1 MAASARDAAIP
12 AAPRAG
18 LRRVLARHKL
28 LVIGGVLLGAMIV
41 IAAIAPLIAGDP
53 ITLQA
58 FNRNRPPQARWWFGT
73 DNFGRDVWNRT
84 VFGARVSLL
93 VGAAVAAMS
102 LSIGLTIGLVAG
114 FDRRVDAV
122 VMRVMDGLMAIPGVL
137 LAISLIA
144 LAKPSVTI
152 VIFAITI
159 PEVPRVTRL
168 VRSLVLTAREQLYVE
183 AAISAGT
190 HRAKILVRHILPNV
204 LPPLIV
210 QGTYVCASAIL
221 IEAGL
226 SFLGAGTPPEI
237 PTWGNM
243 IASGRSFLQIAPWII
258 FFPGVCLALT
268 VLGINLLGD
277 GLRDKLDPRVA
288 KRL

>member
-1 MAASARDAAIP
+1 MSTLAPAAAAEAAAP
-12 AAPRAG
+12 PAPRAKWA
-18 LRRVLARHKL
+18 RTLARHKL
-28 LVIGGVLLGAMIV
+28 LVIGALLVGAMIV
-41 IAAIAPLIAGDP
+41 IALIAPLIAGDP

-93 VGAAVAAMS
+93 VGAAVAAVS
-102 LSIGLTIGLVAG
+102 LSVGLVIGLFAG

-144 LAKPSVTI
+144 LAKPSVQI
-152 VIFAITI
+152 VILAITI
-159 PEVPRVTRL
+159 PEVPRVVRL
-168 VRSLVLTAREQLYVE
+168 VRSLVLTAREQAYVE
-183 AAISAGT
+183 AAVAAGT
-190 HRAKILVRHILPNV
+190 RRARILRRHILPNV

-221 IEAGL
+221 I
-226 SFLGAGTPPEI
+226 
-237 PTWGNM
+237 
-243 IASGRSFLQIAPWII
+243 GR
-258 FFPGVCLALT
+258 G
-268 VLGINLLGD
+268 
-277 GLRDKLDPRVA
+277 
-288 KRL
+288 

>member
-1 MAASARDAAIP
+1 
-12 AAPRAG
+12 
-18 LRRVLARHKL
+18 
-28 LVIGGVLLGAMIV
+28 
-41 IAAIAPLIAGDP
+41 
-53 ITLQA
+53 
-58 FNRNRPPQARWWFGT
+58 
-73 DNFGRDVWNRT
+73 
-84 VFGARVSLL
+84 
-93 VGAAVAAMS
+93 MS
-102 LSIGLTIGLVAG
+102 LSVGLTIGLIAG

-144 LAKPSVTI
+144 LAKPSVQI

-159 PEVPRVTRL
+159 PEVPRVVRL
-168 VRSLVLTAREQLYVE
+168 VRSLVLTAREQPYVA

-190 HRAKILVRHILPNV
+190 RRARILWRHILPNV

-243 IASGRSFLQIAPWII
+243 IAQSRLFLSRAPWTI
-258 FFPGVCLALT
+258 FAPGIELALV
-268 VLGINLLGD
+268 VLAVNLLGD
-277 GLRDKLDPRVA
+277 GLRDRLDPRLA
-288 KRL
+288 RRM